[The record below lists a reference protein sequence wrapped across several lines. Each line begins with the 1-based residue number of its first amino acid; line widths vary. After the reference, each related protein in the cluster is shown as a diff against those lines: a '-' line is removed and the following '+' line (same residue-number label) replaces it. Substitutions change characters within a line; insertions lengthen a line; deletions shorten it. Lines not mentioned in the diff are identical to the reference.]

1 MASRRWKRPAASEQ
15 EMPMEMRGWLLQQRG
30 PQKKC
35 RGRNIL
41 QMGFQLWI
49 KANNVLRVKKDA
61 QKIRVS
67 GWIAELMHKVL
78 QFVTALV
85 LLVLNMLAKIV
96 VSRVKVLEMHG
107 LFFVAEDRIM
117 VAHVQASRRRTS
129 AAAADSSKHQG
140 YRAIHLYSLGMEV
153 QTCGKPI
160 DTLLEKVLCMNILS
174 SDYFKELYRL
184 KTFHEVVDEIYNQVD
199 HVEPWMTG
207 NCRGPSTAFCLLYK
221 FFTMKLTV
229 KQMQG
234 LLNHG
239 DSPYIRACL
248 SSRLAGNDVQ
258 RLIDCWSVDIC
269 IKQYRRDRDLLPAY
283 VGFLYLRY
291 VGDPK
296 TLWGWYEQYV
306 KDDEEFAPGSNGK
319 KTTMGVYIRDLL
331 LDQYYFDTLLPR
343 IPVPILRQMS
353 SHLERLKLPTSSA
366 GVTGTGGRHAADDT
380 ARRPPS
386 VKASLSV
393 SFGQR
398 APHRASTRDSSPVRR
413 NVPPPRES
421 SHHNGDDRE
430 ADKSRDHER
439 SRGRVRDAE
448 RSRQADKEHDRSR
461 DYDRDGKRKE
471 RDREYDSRRERDRD
485 RDRDRDSRESNR
497 DRDRDRENDRDRP
510 RERGREGDRYRD
522 RDRQAEQRS
531 RSRSPRGRVYRS
543 RSRSPAKFGRSGSAD
558 VQRSKSPPKVSTN
571 LAKLR
576 DMYGDAT
583 AKSNGDDS
591 SYRAKDTAGE
601 DVIRLGGNST
611 WR

>member
-1 MASRRWKRPAASEQ
+1 
-15 EMPMEMRGWLLQQRG
+15 
-30 PQKKC
+30 
-35 RGRNIL
+35 
-41 QMGFQLWI
+41 
-49 KANNVLRVKKDA
+49 
-61 QKIRVS
+61 
-67 GWIAELMHKVL
+67 
-78 QFVTALV
+78 
-85 LLVLNMLAKIV
+85 
-96 VSRVKVLEMHG
+96 
-107 LFFVAEDRIM
+107 
-117 VAHVQASRRRTS
+117 
-129 AAAADSSKHQG
+129 
-140 YRAIHLYSLGMEV
+140 MEV

-184 KTFHEVVDEIYNQVD
+184 KTYHEVIDEVYNQVD

-239 DSPYIRACL
+239 DSPYIRA
-248 SSRLAGNDVQ
+248 
-258 RLIDCWSVDIC
+258 
-269 IKQYRRDRDLLPAY
+269 

-343 IPVPILRQMS
+343 IPVPILRQITT
-353 SHLERLKLPTSSA
+353 HLERLRLPTSSA

-413 NVPPPRES
+413 SVPAPREL
-421 SHHNGDDRE
+421 SHHNGEDRE
-430 ADKSRDHER
+430 AEKSRDHER
-439 SRGRVRDAE
+439 SRGKDRDGE
-448 RSRQADKEHDRSR
+448 RTRLADRDRDRDREHERSR
-461 DYDRDGKRKE
+461 DYDRDGRKRD
-471 RDREYDSRRERDRD
+471 RDREHDSRRERDRD
-485 RDRDRDSRESNR
+485 RDRDWDRDGDSRDYSR
-497 DRDRDRENDRDRP
+497 DRDRDRENDRDKY
-510 RERGREGDRYRD
+510 RERGRDGDKYRD
-522 RDRQAEQRS
+522 RDRRSDNRS

-543 RSRSPAKFGRSGSAD
+543 RSRSPHKFGRSGSAD
-558 VQRSKSPPKVSTN
+558 VRRSKSPPKVSVN

-583 AKSNGDDS
+583 AKSNDDES

-601 DVIRLGGNST
+601 DIIRLGGNST